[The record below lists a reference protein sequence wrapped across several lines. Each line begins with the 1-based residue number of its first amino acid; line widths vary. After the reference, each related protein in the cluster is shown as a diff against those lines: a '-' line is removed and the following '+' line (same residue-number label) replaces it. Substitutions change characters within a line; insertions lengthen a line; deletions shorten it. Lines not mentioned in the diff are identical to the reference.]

1 MSKAEKK
8 GLILFAKAAQPGRVK
23 TRLVP
28 QLSAEQASRLYQA
41 FVMDLVSATERLKG
55 ITRIMACDPARHHP
69 FFDSIAHRF
78 GMKLINQQGANLGER
93 MKNAIKAAHR
103 LKLGPVVIIGTDSPT
118 LPMGFVRQAFGVLHS
133 RELVLGPSC
142 DGGYYLIGCGKRIPP
157 VFEGIPW
164 GTDRV
169 LAMTL
174 KRITDLKL
182 KCALLP
188 FWYDVDHVE
197 DLRLLT
203 AHLGYLDQQIGGGV
217 APKTARVVK
226 TFKLG

>member
-1 MSKAEKK
+1 MSKAKKK
-8 GLILFAKAAQPGRVK
+8 GLILFAKAPQPGRVK

-28 QLSAEQASRLYQA
+28 QLSAEQASGLYQA
-41 FVMDLVSATERLKG
+41 FVMDLVSATGRLKG

-78 GMKLINQQGANLGER
+78 GMKLIDQQGANLGER
-93 MKNAIKAAHR
+93 MKNAINAAHR

-118 LPMGFVRQAFGVLHS
+118 LPMEFVRQAFGVLHS

-182 KCALLP
+182 QCALLP

-203 AHLGYLDQQIGGGV
+203 AHLGYLDQQTGGGV

-226 TFKLG
+226 TFKLE